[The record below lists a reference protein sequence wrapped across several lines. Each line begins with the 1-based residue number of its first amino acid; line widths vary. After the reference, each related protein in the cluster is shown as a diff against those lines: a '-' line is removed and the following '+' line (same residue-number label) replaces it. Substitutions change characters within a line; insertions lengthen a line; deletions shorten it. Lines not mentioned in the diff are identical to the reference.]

1 MLIPLCLPKL
11 WCTRKKNVNWKWK
24 KNLLKQ
30 PDHSLAINADAGRGR
45 DFEDLRRKVASVGR
59 VCMPT
64 SAVRLRLL
72 SWVRKSPYFYFLE
85 RQLLCRGAIM
95 AEVPAEAPAEGEAV
109 AEVKIDSKLSS
120 LRLTFPQENPLPT
133 PCMDLTDFPP
143 KVLNIH
149 SSRICNWFSF
159 H

>member
-11 WCTRKKNVNWKWK
+11 WCTRKKEMWIENEK

-72 SWVRKSPYFYFLE
+72 SWVRKSPSFYFLE

-109 AEVKIDSKLSS
+109 AEVKIDFKLSS
-120 LRLTFPQENPLPT
+120 LRLTFPRKILCQHHAWTSQNSLQRY
-133 PCMDLTDFPP
+133 
-143 KVLNIH
+143 VH